1 MALRSTG
8 GFPARL
14 GPFTTPME
22 SLSVS
27 SRSPQ
32 PDKALRPE
40 GSERTSLLGVC
51 MRFRVRGPHFFFLFV
66 CFVF

>member
-8 GFPARL
+8 GFPTRL
-14 GPFTTPME
+14 GPFATRME
-22 SLSVS
+22 SLSVA

-51 MRFRVRGPHFFFLFV
+51 MRFRVRGLRFLFR
-66 CFVF
+66 FVF